1 MYQRLA
7 GPETLSGTL
16 SNGDRGTT
24 ETLTLMRRLAAAGA
38 KDMAVR
44 DTAIHVVAQS
54 HAQPHDL
61 AAQLRALFTF
71 VRDHVM
77 FVRDVLNVE
86 TLQTPAKTLAVGA
99 GDCDDRATLLVALAR
114 SIGIPADFRFR
125 VIAANPRTPAS
136 FSHVYVVARLFGR
149 DIAMDPT
156 YRSNAM
162 GYEYPVRFRVGDS
175 PA

>member
-1 MYQRLA
+1 MYQRIA

-16 SNGDRGTT
+16 SSGDRGTT
-24 ETLTLMRRLAAAGA
+24 ETLALMRRLAADGSR
-38 KDMAVR
+38 DMAVR

-54 HAQPHDL
+54 NAQPHDL
-61 AAQLRALFTF
+61 VGQLRALFVF
-71 VRDHVM
+71 VRDQVM

-114 SIGIPADFRFR
+114 SISIPADLRFR
-125 VIAANPRTPAS
+125 VIAANPRNRAS

-149 DIAMDPT
+149 DIVLDPT
-156 YRSNAM
+156 YRSNAL
-162 GYEYPVRFRVGDS
+162 GYEYPARFRVGDF